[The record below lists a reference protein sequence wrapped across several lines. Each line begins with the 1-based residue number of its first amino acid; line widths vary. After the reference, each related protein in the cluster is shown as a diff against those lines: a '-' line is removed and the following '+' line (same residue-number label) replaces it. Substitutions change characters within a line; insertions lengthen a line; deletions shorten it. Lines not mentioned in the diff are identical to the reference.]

1 MPSTNEIKQRIDSVK
16 STQKITNAMYLISST
31 KLQKA
36 KQKLDNAK
44 PYMRALEIEI
54 RRILDNAEEDDIYFH
69 PDNYFTDLP
78 KVPVILVITADK
90 GLAGSYNNNVIKAT
104 EAELKRKPNARLYVV
119 GEYGRR
125 YFTQRKV
132 PFVDSFVYTS
142 QDPTF
147 HRSRRMSAELLQQY
161 GEGRVN
167 DIQVIYSRLQGIGD
181 AEVERVRLLPLARP
195 SSDEIRKSAE
205 KKEKEKEYNY
215 FEFLDYLND
224 QDGHGSYRNNN
235 KLPFYPSVHAV
246 LDSVM
251 QSYLSSYI
259 FGALLESYCSEQN
272 ARMNAMNSANE
283 NAEELKTELT
293 VKFNRVRQAA
303 ITQEITEVSAG
314 SKAQRKKRE
323 KEGQRT

>member
-1 MPSTNEIKQRIDSVK
+1 MPGTNEIKQRIDSVK

-36 KQKLDNAK
+36 KQKLDDAK
-44 PYMRALEIEI
+44 PYMRALETEI

-69 PDNYFTDLP
+69 PDNYNTGME

-104 EAELKRKPNARLYVV
+104 ETELKRKPNARLYVV
-119 GEYGRR
+119 GDYGRR

-132 PFVDSFVYTS
+132 PFVDTFVYTS

-147 HRSRRMSAELLQQY
+147 HRSRRISAELLQLFN
-161 GEGRVN
+161 EGTIN

-195 SSDEIRKSAE
+195 SSAEIRKAAE
-205 KKEKEKEYNY
+205 KKKTDEYNP

-224 QDGHGSYRNNN
+224 SGEHGGYKKD

-246 LDSVM
+246 LDSIM

-283 NAEELKTELT
+283 NAEELKHELT
-293 VKFNRVRQAA
+293 VRFNRVRQAD

-323 KEGQRT
+323 KEGR